1 MYDLQNNNTYVKLFD
16 GKTLDGWKMAGKGN
30 FLIIESQKA
39 LLTQGGM
46 GLLWYYKKKFKDFI
60 LTLEWKVSKISDNSG
75 IFVRFPNPF
84 NDPNIAIEYGY
95 EIQIDDMGSP
105 DGNPIHRT
113 GAIYNHK
120 APLPKKQSLSNQ
132 LATGIW
138 NIFEIIV
145 IQQSYSVTLNKIKIV
160 TNFIGNRSL
169 EGYIGL
175 QNHDDGSKVYF
186 RNIMIKELKSKDLSL

>member
-1 MYDLQNNNTYVKLFD
+1 MYDIQKNNTFMKLFD
-16 GKTLDGWKMAGKGN
+16 GKTLDGWKMTGKGN
-30 FLIIESQKA
+30 FLIIQNQKA

-84 NDPNIAIEYGY
+84 TDPNIAIEYGY
-95 EIQIDDMGSP
+95 EIQIDDIGFP

-120 APLPKKQSLSNQ
+120 GPSPKKQSLSKQ
-132 LATGIW
+132 LAMGRW

-186 RNIMIKELKSKDLSL
+186 RNIMIKELK

>member
-1 MYDLQNNNTYVKLFD
+1 MYDIQNNNTFVKLFD

-46 GLLWYYKKKFKDFI
+46 GLLWYYKKKFRDFI

-84 NDPNIAIEYGY
+84 TDPNIAIEYGY
-95 EIQIDDMGSP
+95 EIQIDDIGSP
-105 DGNPIHRT
+105 DGKPIHRT
-113 GAIYNHK
+113 GAIYNYK
-120 APLPKKQSLSNQ
+120 GPSSTKTKSSSKQ
-132 LATGIW
+132 LAVGRW
-138 NIFEIIV
+138 NTFEIIV
-145 IQQSYSVTLNKIKIV
+145 IQQSYSVTLNKEKVV

-169 EGYIGL
+169 EGFIGL
-175 QNHDDGSKVYF
+175 QNHDDRSKVYF
-186 RNIMIKELKSKDLSL
+186 RNIMIKELKI

>member
-1 MYDLQNNNTYVKLFD
+1 MYDIQNNNTFVKLFD
-16 GKTLDGWKMAGKGN
+16 DKTLDGWKMAGKGN

-46 GLLWYYKKKFKDFI
+46 GLLWYYKKKFRDFI

-84 NDPNIAIEYGY
+84 TDPNIAIEYGY
-95 EIQIDDMGSP
+95 EIQIDDIGSP
-105 DGNPIHRT
+105 DGNSIHRT

-120 APLPKKQSLSNQ
+120 GPSPKKQSLSKQ
-132 LATGIW
+132 LATGRW

-175 QNHDDGSKVYF
+175 QNHDDRSKVYF
-186 RNIMIKELKSKDLSL
+186 RNIMIEELKSKDPSL

>member
-1 MYDLQNNNTYVKLFD
+1 MYDIQNNNTFVKLFD

-46 GLLWYYKKKFKDFI
+46 GLLWYYKKKFRDFI

-84 NDPNIAIEYGY
+84 TDPNIAIEYGY
-95 EIQIDDMGSP
+95 EIQIDDIGSP
-105 DGNPIHRT
+105 DGHSIHRT

-120 APLPKKQSLSNQ
+120 GPSPKKQSLSKQ
-132 LATGIW
+132 LATGRW

-186 RNIMIKELKSKDLSL
+186 RNIMIKELKSKNLSL